1 MNIFSIFRRKRKEEQ
16 DFSSVKG
23 EQDFSSVLNAARS
36 EYWASNQRQLET
48 YIPDL
53 FNYKERYEFLVEKGL
68 GCTTQAVTL
77 KRTIDEI
84 EESKR
89 LSQKAGEINLF
100 TRDIERYIR
109 SANQYATIDIGGY
122 LITYDDFDRV
132 TDLFDLSA
140 FPIRFYCGE
149 ATTVIKGS
157 LCEIAAVLATYKKQE
172 LFNRIKEDGNCPVF
186 VREIKSCNDIFTH
199 CLISK
204 SEKDRICKY
213 IDRHHRILVPR
224 RSFSAI
230 KDLWISRDFNLD
242 QMVKETGVKL
252 SVVNRGFYITGTGLT
267 SKDILIACS
276 SKFMNLSDSDEVIQ
290 DVPRQGFLFQYTPY
304 GVLVWFSFDKNSL
317 REV

>member
-1 MNIFSIFRRKRKEEQ
+1 MNIFSIFCRER
-16 DFSSVKG
+16 KG
-23 EQDFSSVLNAARS
+23 EQDFSTVLSAARS

-53 FNYKERYEFLVEKGL
+53 FNYKARYEFLVEKGL

-77 KRTIDEI
+77 ERTIAEI
-84 EESKR
+84 EELKR
-89 LSQKAGEINLF
+89 LKQKAGEINLF
-100 TRDIERYIR
+100 TRDIERHIR
-109 SANQYATIDIGGY
+109 SVNQCVTIDLGGY
-122 LITYDDFDRV
+122 LITYDDFDRI

-157 LCEIAAVLATYKKQE
+157 LCEIVDVLATYKKQE

-186 VREIKSCNDIFTH
+186 VRGIKFRNDVFTH
-199 CLISK
+199 HLISE

-224 RSFSAI
+224 KSFSVI
-230 KDLWISRDFNLD
+230 EDLWISRDFNFD
-242 QMVKETGVKL
+242 QMSKETDVKL
-252 SVVNRGFYITGTGLT
+252 SVINRGFYITGMELT

-276 SKFMNLSDSDEVIQ
+276 SKFMNLSDSKEVIQ
-290 DVPRQGFLFQYTPY
+290 DVPRQGFLLQYTPY